1 MSEQSFSNH
10 GKIVPTF
17 HFFVIPVLVLNVIWD
32 IVSIS
37 RISAHSAISLTVL
50 TGFIVSILVSIALLV
65 LAFLA
70 RIFAL
75 GVQDRVIRLE
85 ERIRYERLLP
95 EDLKARIGEFTIN
108 QLVSLR
114 CVPLRKSYKMLR
126 MTPPSAFTAAP
137 LMLADCV
144 LATNATTAAISSVV
158 SKRFS
163 SELGRT
169 LSKNSFSTCSF
180 ETACCNAID

>member
-114 CVPLRKSYKMLR
+114 FASDAELPTLARTVLDGKMGERKAIKQMVQNWR
-126 MTPPSAFTAAP
+126 
-137 LMLADCV
+137 ADYQRV
-144 LATNATTAAISSVV
+144 
-158 SKRFS
+158 
-163 SELGRT
+163 
-169 LSKNSFSTCSF
+169 
-180 ETACCNAID
+180 